1 MPPEWG
7 YEMTDQ
13 QKNVH
18 QAVLDVMATVGAVG
32 KGSQQQGFAF
42 RGIDAVLHAVSP
54 ALQMHGITVHPA
66 KVEKTRGVQQFSG
79 GKNGAQ
85 IDVTVDYVFTGP
97 DGSNFTTQVA
107 AEANDVGDKATAKAM
122 SVAYRTCLIQTFA
135 IPTEETGPDWMA
147 LFQTARAR
155 GRDALIALRH
165 QGKAAGAPEAM
176 FPEIEKALSELPVE
190 GQIQ

>member
-1 MPPEWG
+1 MPKG
-7 YEMTDQ
+7 DHSMTE
-13 QKNVH
+13 KRNIH

-42 RGIDAVLHAVSP
+42 RGIDAVLNAVSP
-54 ALQMHGITVHPA
+54 ALQLHGITVHPA

-97 DGSNFTTQVA
+97 DGSSFTTQVA

-135 IPTEETGPDWMA
+135 IPTEESGPDWMQ
-147 LFQTARAR
+147 LFNTAKAR
-155 GRDALIALRH
+155 GRDSLIALRH

-176 FPEIEKALSELPVE
+176 FPEIEKALAELPVE
-190 GQIQ
+190 GKVQ